1 MASPRP
7 RKGDG
12 ATLAACLAEARAG
25 KALPVYLFDG
35 DAFLSGRAAREL
47 AEALVPD
54 AQRSLNLV
62 ELDAAASPAEV
73 AAELSTVG
81 LFGGGKVVL
90 LQEPAFLTSKEDAA
104 E

>member
-12 ATLAACLAEARAG
+12 ATLATCLADVRAG
-25 KALPVYLFDG
+25 KPLPVYLLDG
-35 DAFLSGRAAREL
+35 DAFLTGRAAREL
-47 AEALVPD
+47 AEALVPE
-54 AQRSLNLV
+54 ARRSLNLV

-81 LFGGGKVVL
+81 LFGGGKAVL
-90 LQEPAFLTSKEDAA
+90 LPEPAFLTSKEDQD